1 VFAQFGQHVNSVT
14 RVMFRDRARPY
25 RRYMSKAKTPVGAGV
40 IATAALVI
48 LFGNQAVTE
57 WVQNHT
63 SAGNFGGWFMRQ
75 LTWPAWLIS
84 PDQGKDLDFRD
95 VLAFD
100 LRAVFLILFVALIL
114 AMVAKSIAGKGG
126 AFLLG
131 WSALIFASALSGFL
145 TAFILTDATLL
156 RALSAAQGGSAY
168 GLFVGWIV
176 GIATA
181 SVKSS

>member
-1 VFAQFGQHVNSVT
+1 
-14 RVMFRDRARPY
+14 
-25 RRYMSKAKTPVGAGV
+25 MSKARTPVGAGV

-57 WVQNHT
+57 WVARHT
-63 SAGNFGGWFMRQ
+63 NPNNFGGWFMSK

-84 PDQGKDLDFRD
+84 PDQQKGFDFRD
-95 VLAFD
+95 VLAYD

-114 AMVAKSIAGKGG
+114 GMVAKAIAGKGG
-126 AFLLG
+126 AFFLG

-156 RALSAAQGGSAY
+156 KALNAAQAGSAY

-181 SVKSS
+181 AAKPSS